1 MGEDLPTRFTG
12 PVVCLL
18 PARNASEDLPAWFES
33 VSRFADAVVALDNGS
48 TDNTAELLE
57 SHPLVQILLRNP
69 RQPDNRG
76 WSDSLNRNRL
86 LAAAAPLAPSWII
99 CIDADELV
107 PLEDGLALRRFIDER
122 AVAGVAYG
130 FPRYRMIED
139 HQHFDRLDTKAFRL
153 FAYRPGQA
161 FPDIP
166 LHFQDVPTSIPRC
179 RWLLTDIRVQHLN
192 QLTEERRRER
202 RQKYAEADPDRLW
215 EWGDDYAG
223 TPPGEPK
230 PWPSRRP
237 DQPVMLEAPYP
248 ERYAGVDELDLEAPV
263 LSVVL
268 IIGEDTLEEMVAF
281 FTIVQQ
287 QACTQ
292 LFEILVLALGAEVA
306 DDVARSLPRA
316 TVVKLAG
323 ESDPAKS
330 RNVGLGIA
338 QGDYVVFF
346 ERPAGLARGAFDAL
360 VDAHDAGRAVVTGA
374 VEQEM
379 RSAASSAASVA
390 GAVHA
395 SFAREPLLRL
405 GGFAPRAGARAE
417 GDARNRLLADG
428 HQAGHTPLIT
438 FDRARSAL
446 SQDGRLRALE
456 WVAGWIG
463 DTSRRIGRG
472 ARLDSR

>member
-48 TDNTAELLE
+48 TDNTADLLE
-57 SHPLVQILLRNP
+57 SHPLVRVLLRNP
-69 RQPDNRG
+69 RQADNRG

-107 PLEDGLALRRFIDER
+107 PVEDGLALRRFIDER
-122 AVAGVAYG
+122 AVPGVAYG
-130 FPRYRMIED
+130 FPRYRMIDDCE
-139 HQHFDRLDTKAFRL
+139 HFDRLDTKAIRL
-153 FAYRPGQA
+153 FAYRPGQV

-166 LHFQDVPTSIPRC
+166 LHFQDVPTSIPRS
-179 RWLLTDIRVQHLN
+179 RWLLTDVRIQHLN
-192 QLTEERRRER
+192 GLTEERRRDR
-202 RQKYAEADPDRLW
+202 QQKYAEADPDRRW
-215 EWGDDYAG
+215 EWGDDYAV

-230 PWPSRRP
+230 PWVSRRP
-237 DQPVMLEAPYP
+237 DQPVILEALYP
-248 ERYAGVDELDLEAPV
+248 ERHSGVDELDLEAPV

-268 IIGEDTLEEMVAF
+268 IIGEDTLKEMVAF
-281 FTIVQQ
+281 FTLVQQ
-287 QACTQ
+287 QAGTH

-306 DDVARSLPRA
+306 DHVARLLPRA
-316 TVVKLAG
+316 TVVRLAP
-323 ESDPAKS
+323 ESDPAES
-330 RNVGLGIA
+330 RNVGLGVA

-360 VDAHDAGRAVVTGA
+360 VDAHNTGIAVVTGA
-374 VEQEM
+374 VEHQTP
-379 RSAASSAASVA
+379 SAANSAPDIA

-405 GGFAPRAGARAE
+405 GGFAPGASARVE
-417 GDARNRLLADG
+417 RDARDRLRGVG
-428 HQAGHTPLIT
+428 HQVGHTPLIA
-438 FDRARSAL
+438 FGRGRRAVVP
-446 SQDGRLRALE
+446 DGDLRAAA
-456 WVAGWIG
+456 WVADWIG
-463 DTSRRIGRG
+463 DTRRRIGRRG
-472 ARLDSR
+472 RVDSR